1 MKKCRRKK
9 FLARDVLFVRG
20 NYFTREY
27 ALTRSCFI
35 KKVFSRIEGVYRF
48 PLVVLI
54 SSLEEFLL
62 PAHPA
67 GEKISPVETVYVG
80 SGRIRGIHL
89 RRTDRVTFDSPTAT
103 QG

>member
-1 MKKCRRKK
+1 MS
-9 FLARDVLFVRG
+9 
-20 NYFTREY
+20 TREIPSATY
-27 ALTRSCFI
+27 YSLERIILHGNTLSRFI
-35 KKVFSRIEGVYRF
+35 KKVFPWIERVYRF
-48 PLVVLI
+48 SLVVLI

-62 PAHPA
+62 PAHP

-89 RRTDRVTFDSPTAT
+89 RRTDRVTFDNPTAT